1 MKKRFWACF
10 LSLNLLLTMMPTM
23 AFATDETV
31 DEPAD
36 TSEVCTV
43 TDGCTLQTGHE
54 GDCVVTEPEQKEPE
68 SVPCTLT
75 QGCTLENDHEGECVV
90 VAESEPE
97 EPKSVPCTVM
107 EGCTLEDGHEGGC
120 VVESSVDS
128 LSEDEEIVISI
139 TEADMNSADEENPPI
154 KSAIARLS
162 LADPSSVTQL
172 KVVTEGE
179 AYLSPEDNEYIK
191 TVFSSLNYLDESEC
205 QCSTRKLTEAYLG
218 KSGLPD
224 ELYAE
229 FGGLSGYTSLETLI
243 LPEETQVVNS
253 YTLSERGGGVNDTGL
268 TELNLSNNILVIESG
283 AFSGNINFVGN
294 LVIPDSVVF
303 IGNNSFGVGNEL
315 IACGTLTLGDSV
327 KYIDANGFKSRLFEG
342 DLVIP
347 NSVEMI
353 NNWSFSPGA
362 FENGTWTLG
371 DNLINIGSAA
381 LKGICSGNS
390 GTFIVLNQYKM
401 STQAF
406 ADNSFEKIAF
416 EEGITDIST
425 SQVIASSK
433 NIEEI
438 VLPSTLESISGDSA
452 FAGCPALTTINF
464 PKSLER
470 LGDRIFEN
478 DDALTSVV
486 LPSNLTQIGSFTF
499 EDSGI
504 LGLYIPE
511 SVTDIGNRIVQDIP
525 SGSIVYVANEALLNM
540 MNESDSA
547 WNNKYNNKTT
557 ALAMTNG
564 GSFKED
570 TEFSES
576 VLATPI
582 KSGNIFAGWHAD
594 EELADEVVTNADA
607 GNTYYAEWLPSNY
620 TVTENIN
627 FGSVVYGVDS
637 GSQKIEARD
646 AEEHIIAATIAGND
660 IFETVVNEDNTI
672 TVTPRS
678 NLSVGEYEETLYVT
692 TPDNATFFVPVT
704 LEVVPAGSELEIWAN
719 GVENLSLSGGGNVT
733 LTITGD
739 LNADE
744 VTVTCNNENIEVTK
758 NADDT
763 YTATLPN
770 ETANYTFTAK
780 YDGDQN
786 HEMARATCTVYVT
799 RHTGGGGASHPE
811 ASDDSSS
818 NRNDR
823 DDDDTENIDEEDVP
837 LTEGKVADFDD
848 VPADAWFA
856 EAVQYVYEHDLM
868 TGVSENLFAPNA
880 QMNRAMV
887 AQILFNVEKPA
898 DTEAPAAFRD
908 VAPDAWYAE
917 AVNWAVWQGYMSGY
931 GTGSF
936 GPNDALTREQL
947 VTVLWR
953 YSGSPVMGDSSM
965 LNTFSD
971 AAMTSDYAQQ
981 AMTWA
986 YAQGVISGNADGT
999 LNPQGTA
1006 TRAEVA
1012 TILMR
1017 FYENMAE

>member
-1 MKKRFWACF
+1 MKKRFLSCF
-10 LSLNLLLTMMPTM
+10 LSLSLLLTIMPTM
-23 AFATDETV
+23 AFAMEDDAKESEDTV
-31 DEPAD
+31 Q
-36 TSEVCTV
+36 VCTE
-43 TDGCTLQTGHE
+43 TEGCTLQVGHE
-54 GDCVVTEPEQKEPE
+54 GDCVVAESEQKEPE
-68 SVPCTLT
+68 SVPCTET
-75 QGCTLENDHEGECVV
+75 EGCMLEAGHAGECI
-90 VAESEPE
+90 AESN
-97 EPKSVPCTVM
+97 
-107 EGCTLEDGHEGGC
+107 
-120 VVESSVDS
+120 VDF
-128 LSEDEEIVISI
+128 LSEDEIILVSI
-139 TEADMNSADEENPPI
+139 TQTDMHSANEENPPI
-154 KSAIARLS
+154 KSAIDRLN
-162 LADPSSVTQL
+162 LTDLNSVTHL

-191 TVFSSLNYLDESEC
+191 TVFSSLSYLDESEC
-205 QCSTRKLTEAYLG
+205 QCSTRKLTESYLE

-253 YTLSERGGGVNDTGL
+253 YTLSERGGGVNNTGL
-268 TELNLSNNILVIESG
+268 SELNLSDNILVIENG
-283 AFSGNINFVGN
+283 AFSGNTNFVGD
-294 LVIPDSVVF
+294 LVIPNSVVY
-303 IGNNSFGVGNEL
+303 IGNNSFGVGDEL

-342 DLVIP
+342 DLVVP
-347 NSVEMI
+347 DSVEMI

-362 FENGTWTLG
+362 FENGTWILG

-390 GTFIVLNQYKM
+390 GTFVVLNQYKM
-401 STQAF
+401 ATQAF

-416 EEGITDIST
+416 EEGITDIS
-425 SQVIASSK
+425 SNQVIASST
-433 NIEEI
+433 NLEEI
-438 VLPSTLESISGDSA
+438 VLPFTLESISGTSV

-464 PKSLER
+464 PKGLER
-470 LGDRIFEN
+470 LGDRTFEN

-486 LPSNLTQIGSFTF
+486 LPSNLTQIGSSTF
-499 EDSGI
+499 EDTGI

-525 SGSIVYVANEALLNM
+525 AGSIVYVANEALLNM
-540 MNESDSA
+540 MNESDST
-547 WNNKYNNKTT
+547 WNSKYNKKMT
-557 ALAMTNG
+557 ALAVTNG

-570 TEFSES
+570 TQFSGGI
-576 VLATPI
+576 LAAPI
-582 KSGNIFAGWHAD
+582 KSGNIFAGWHANED
-594 EELADEVVTNADA
+594 LMDEVVTNAEA
-607 GNTYYAEWLPSNY
+607 GKTYYAEWLSSDY
-620 TVTENIN
+620 TVTENLN

-637 GSQKIEARD
+637 GSQKIEALD
-646 AEEHIIAATIAGND
+646 AEGHIIAATITDND
-660 IFETVVNEDNTI
+660 IFQTIVNEDNTI

-678 NLSVGEYEETLYVT
+678 DLSVGEYEETLYVT
-692 TPDNATFFVPVT
+692 TPDHATFFVPVT
-704 LEVVPAGSELEIWAN
+704 LEVVRAGSELAIWAN
-719 GVENLSLSGGGNVT
+719 GTENLSLSGGGDVT

-739 LNADE
+739 LDADE
-744 VTVTCNNENIEVTK
+744 VTVACDDENIEVTE
-758 NADDT
+758 NADGT
-763 YTATLPN
+763 YTVTLPN
-770 ETANYTFTAK
+770 ETAEYTFTVT
-780 YDGDQN
+780 YEGDRN
-786 HEMARATCTVYVT
+786 HEAAQDTCTVSVT

-811 ASDDSSS
+811 AGDTSSS
-818 NRNDR
+818 DRNDR

-856 EAVQYVYEHDLM
+856 EAIQYVYEHDLM

-880 QMNRAMV
+880 QMNRAML
-887 AQILFNVEKPA
+887 AQILFNMEQPT
-898 DTEAPAAFRD
+898 DTEAPAVFRD
-908 VAPDAWYAE
+908 VASDAWYAE

-953 YSGSPVMGDSSM
+953 YSGSPVTGDPAM

-971 AAMTSDYAQQ
+971 AALTSDYAQQ
-981 AMTWA
+981 AMVWA

-1006 TRAEVA
+1006 TRAEIA
-1012 TILMR
+1012 QMLMN
-1017 FYENMAE
+1017 YCENVK

>member
-10 LSLNLLLTMMPTM
+10 LSLSLVLTMMPTM
-23 AFATDETV
+23 AFAADDEVNEPEGTV
-31 DEPAD
+31 
-36 TSEVCTV
+36 EVCVETE
-43 TDGCTLQTGHE
+43 GCTLEAGHE
-54 GDCVVTEPEQKEPE
+54 GECVVVESKPEEPEN
-68 SVPCTLT
+68 VPCKVTE
-75 QGCTLENDHEGECVV
+75 GCTLENGHEGECV

-97 EPKSVPCTVM
+97 EPENVPCTVM

-191 TVFSSLNYLDESEC
+191 TEFSSLNYLDESEC

-283 AFSGNINFVGN
+283 AFSGNTNFVGN

-315 IACGTLTLGDSV
+315 IACRTLTLGDSV

-362 FENGTWTLG
+362 FKNGTWTLG

-425 SQVIASSK
+425 NQVIASSK

-470 LGDRIFEN
+470 LGDRTFEN

-540 MNESDSA
+540 MNESDSD

-607 GNTYYAEWLPSNY
+607 GNTYYAKWTPSTY
-620 TVTENIN
+620 KVTEDLD
-627 FGSVVYGVDS
+627 FGKVVYGSTASQVIKVN
-637 GSQKIEARD
+637 GSDGAGTLKV
-646 AEEHIIAATIAGND
+646 AGND

-672 TVTPRS
+672 TVTPHS

-719 GVENLSLSGGGNVT
+719 GAKKLSLSGGGTVT
-733 LTITGD
+733 LTVDKSNLPQNAVVSVSGYSNITDNSNGIY
-739 LNADE
+739 
-744 VTVTCNNENIEVTK
+744 TV
-758 NADDT
+758 
-763 YTATLPN
+763 TLPN
-770 ETANYTFTAK
+770 ETADYTFTAT
-780 YDGDQN
+780 YEGDHN
-786 HEMARATCTVYVT
+786 HEAAQDTCTVSVT

-908 VAPDAWYAE
+908 VAADQWYAQ

-931 GTGSF
+931 GAGSF

>member
-1 MKKRFWACF
+1 MKKRFLSCF
-10 LSLNLLLTMMPTM
+10 LSLSLLLTMMPTI
-23 AFATDETV
+23 AFATDDEANEPEGTV
-31 DEPAD
+31 
-36 TSEVCTV
+36 EVCVETE
-43 TDGCTLQTGHE
+43 GYTLEAGHE
-54 GDCVVTEPEQKEPE
+54 GECVVVESEPEE
-68 SVPCTLT
+68 SENVPCKVTG
-75 QGCTLENDHEGECVV
+75 GCTLENGHEGECV

-97 EPKSVPCTVM
+97 EPESTPCKVT

-283 AFSGNINFVGN
+283 AFSGNTNFVGN

-425 SQVIASSK
+425 NQVIASSK

-438 VLPSTLESISGDSA
+438 VLPSTLESISGESA

-470 LGDRIFEN
+470 LGDRTFEN

-646 AEEHIIAATIAGND
+646 AEEHIIAATIADND

-692 TPDNATFFVPVT
+692 TPDGATFFVPVT
-704 LEVVPAGSELEIWAN
+704 LKVVRAGSELAIWAN
-719 GVENLSLSGGGNVT
+719 GVEKLSLSGGGNVT

-744 VTVTCNNENIEVTK
+744 VTVTCDNKNIEVTE

-763 YTATLPN
+763 YTVTLPN
-770 ETANYTFTAK
+770 ETAEYTFTAT
-780 YDGDQN
+780 YEGDHN
-786 HEMARATCTVYVT
+786 HEAAQDTCTVSVT

-818 NRNDR
+818 DRNDR

-887 AQILFNVEKPA
+887 AQILFNMEQPTE
-898 DTEAPAAFRD
+898 TEAPAVFRD

-931 GTGSF
+931 GAGNF

-953 YSGSPVMGDSSM
+953 YSGSPVAGDPAM
-965 LNTFSD
+965 LNVFSD
-971 AAMTSDYAQQ
+971 AALTSDYAQQ
-981 AMTWA
+981 AMIWA

-1006 TRAEVA
+1006 TRAEIA
-1012 TILMR
+1012 QMLMN
-1017 FYENMAE
+1017 YCENVK